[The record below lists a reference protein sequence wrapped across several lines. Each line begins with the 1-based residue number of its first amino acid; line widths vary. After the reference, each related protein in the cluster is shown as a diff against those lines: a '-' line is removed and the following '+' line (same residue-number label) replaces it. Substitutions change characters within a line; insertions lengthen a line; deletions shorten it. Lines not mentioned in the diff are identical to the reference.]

1 MHNYIALTLFI
12 VLSAALTGCAVS
24 PLDQNDP
31 DRSLYWCP
39 PLPNCVSTDASTFI
53 HKIDHFPLDLPFE
66 DAWPLVIESI
76 EQLPNTEIAH
86 QYPGYIYAKS
96 YSKVFHFVDYLE
108 VLHRADTQTLSVRSG
123 SLLGISDL
131 FVNYF
136 RTETLRD
143 TLIEKKVISP

>member
-1 MHNYIALTLFI
+1 MPKYIALSLCIAFST
-12 VLSAALTGCAVS
+12 SLTGCAVS
-24 PLDQNDP
+24 PLDQHDP
-31 DRSLYWCP
+31 ERSLNWCP
-39 PLPNCVSTDASTFI
+39 PLPNCVSTEASTFI
-53 HKIDHFPLDLPFE
+53 HKIDHFPLTLPFE
-66 DAWPLVIESI
+66 EAWPLVIESI

-136 RTETLRD
+136 RTEALRD
-143 TLIEKKVISP
+143 SLIKKKVISP